1 MNTEPESL
9 QTEFFGHE
17 HITVIEPQKGWR
29 TLDLKEL
36 WAYRELLMV
45 LAQRDI
51 KVRYKQTVLG
61 VAWAVIQPLATMLL
75 FSLVFGRLA
84 KIPSD
89 GLPYPIF
96 VYAGLLPWTFFANAI
111 STSGNSLVGQQHLI
125 SKVYF
130 PRLIIPLS
138 SIGTGL
144 IDFAIAALILLA
156 MMVYYGIGW
165 SFNLLAVP
173 LLVVAV
179 IFISLGVGTLLSALT
194 VSYRDFRFVIPFMVQ
209 FWMWAT
215 PVVYPAS
222 MFPEK
227 WQWVLFINPMAGL
240 IEGFRSAFL
249 GRPFDLTGI
258 GISLT
263 VAALV
268 FLLGI
273 FYFEKM
279 ERRFADII

>member
-1 MNTEPESL
+1 
-9 QTEFFGHE
+9 
-17 HITVIEPQKGWR
+17 
-29 TLDLKEL
+29 
-36 WAYRELLMV
+36 
-45 LAQRDI
+45 
-51 KVRYKQTVLG
+51 
-61 VAWAVIQPLATMLL
+61 
-75 FSLVFGRLA
+75 
-84 KIPSD
+84 
-89 GLPYPIF
+89 
-96 VYAGLLPWTFFANAI
+96 
-111 STSGNSLVGQQHLI
+111 
-125 SKVYF
+125 
-130 PRLIIPLS
+130 
-138 SIGTGL
+138 
-144 IDFAIAALILLA
+144 

-222 MFPEK
+222 LFPQR
-227 WQWVLFINPMAGL
+227 WQWVLFLNPMAGL
-240 IEGFRSAFL
+240 IEGFRAAFL

-258 GISLT
+258 VLSLT
-263 VAALV
+263 VAALL